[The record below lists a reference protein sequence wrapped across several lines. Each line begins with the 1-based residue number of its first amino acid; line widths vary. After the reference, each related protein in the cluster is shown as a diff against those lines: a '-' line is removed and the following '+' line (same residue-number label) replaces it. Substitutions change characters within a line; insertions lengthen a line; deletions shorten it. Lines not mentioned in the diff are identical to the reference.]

1 MKHHR
6 HFHFSLARV
15 VAPEKKGELI
25 LSLNKDI
32 LPVVKPEKEIE
43 SEVFTGFRQ
52 ADANH
57 FLPTPGPTAEAPEP

>member
-1 MKHHR
+1 MIHHR

-43 SEVFTGFRQ
+43 SECV
-52 ADANH
+52 H
-57 FLPTPGPTAEAPEP
+57 WL